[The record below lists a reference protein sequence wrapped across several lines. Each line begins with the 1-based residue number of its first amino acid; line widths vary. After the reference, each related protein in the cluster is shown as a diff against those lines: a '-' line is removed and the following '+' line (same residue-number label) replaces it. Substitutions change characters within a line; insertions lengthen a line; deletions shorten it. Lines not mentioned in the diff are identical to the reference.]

1 MENNAP
7 LNDINVLDASG
18 AIGHYAGK
26 LLADL
31 GANVIKIE
39 PIQGDSTRNFAPYLP
54 NVESPENSLQFILL
68 NTNKQ
73 SIAIDIESEEG
84 LKIFYKLIE
93 NSDILIESWSN
104 EEKRKIDITHKKL
117 IAINPELIHT
127 SITGWGTY
135 GDKAD
140 WAYADITGVAMSGVM
155 NLAGFLDFPST
166 DIS

>member
-54 NVESPENSLQFILL
+54 NGESLLNKQIKIVTRKFTTSIDTQTLLSNGVKKKNILSVPESPFTTATIAA
-68 NTNKQ
+68 
-73 SIAIDIESEEG
+73 SIKG
-84 LKIFYKLIE
+84 
-93 NSDILIESWSN
+93 
-104 EEKRKIDITHKKL
+104 
-117 IAINPELIHT
+117 
-127 SITGWGTY
+127 
-135 GDKAD
+135 
-140 WAYADITGVAMSGVM
+140 
-155 NLAGFLDFPST
+155 
-166 DIS
+166 